1 MRLEK
6 IGPYCIDLYLTDTNQ
21 SVCYAMFVTDLPA
34 ANTRERILNVAADLI
49 RSRGFG
55 ATRVDEICNVAGV
68 SKGAFFHYFD
78 SKEAMG
84 VAVATYWRELIER
97 LFANAA
103 YHTIEDPA
111 EKLIAYVDFR
121 KAILDRSIAA
131 FTCLVGTMVAETYA
145 SHPTIRA
152 ACADTID
159 DHALSLVDTITDAM
173 AQHKVSGHT
182 PESLAMFIHGTL
194 QGAFVL
200 AKAHDNVALAH
211 ACLDHLRTYLVGMFF
226 SPKPEAP

>member
-1 MRLEK
+1 
-6 IGPYCIDLYLTDTNQ
+6 
-21 SVCYAMFVTDLPA
+21 MFVTDLPS
-34 ANTRERILNVAADLI
+34 ANTRERILNVATDLI
-49 RSRGFG
+49 RSQGFG
-55 ATRVDEICNVAGV
+55 ATRVDEICKAAEV
-68 SKGAFFHYFD
+68 SKGAFFHYFK
-78 SKEAMG
+78 SKDAMG
-84 VAVATYWRELIER
+84 VAVATYWRDLIER

-103 YHTIEDPA
+103 YHGISDPA

-159 DHALSLVDTITDAM
+159 DHALSLVDTISAAM
-173 AQHKVSGHT
+173 AQHNVTGHS

-200 AKAHDNVALAH
+200 AKAHDDASLAH
-211 ACLDHLRTYLVGMFF
+211 GCLDHLRSYLVGLFF
-226 SPKPEAP
+226 TDKSEAM

>member
-1 MRLEK
+1 MRA
-6 IGPYCIDLYLTDTNQ
+6 ILTHTNQ
-21 SVCYAMFVTDLPA
+21 LVCSGMLVADFPA
-34 ANTRERILNVAADLI
+34 ANTRERILNVAANLI
-49 RSRGFG
+49 RQRGFG
-55 ATRVDEICNVAGV
+55 ATRVDDVCQAAGV
-68 SKGAFFHYFD
+68 TKGAFFHHFD
-78 SKEAMG
+78 SKDAMG
-84 VAVATYWRELIER
+84 VAVARHWTGLIER

-103 YHTIEDPA
+103 FHGIDDPVD
-111 EKLIAYVDFR
+111 KLIGYVDFR

-159 DHALSLVDTITDAM
+159 DHALSLVPTIRAAF
-173 AQHKVSGHT
+173 AQRGITGHT

-200 AKAHDNVALAH
+200 AKAHDDARQAH
-211 ACLDHLRTYLVGMFF
+211 DCLDHLRAYLVGLFARG
-226 SPKPEAP
+226 ER

>member
-1 MRLEK
+1 MLVA
-6 IGPYCIDLYLTDTNQ
+6 D
-21 SVCYAMFVTDLPA
+21 FPA

-49 RSRGFG
+49 RTRGFG
-55 ATRVDEICNVAGV
+55 ATRVDDICEAAGV
-68 SKGAFFHYFD
+68 TKGAFFHHFE
-78 SKEAMG
+78 SKAAMG
-84 VAVATYWRELIER
+84 VAVATYWRALIER

-103 YHTIEDPA
+103 YHKIEDPA

-159 DHALSLVDTITDAM
+159 DHALSLVETITAAM
-173 AQHKVSGHT
+173 ADHKVTGHT

-194 QGAFVL
+194 QGAFIL
-200 AKAHDNVALAH
+200 AKAHDDVKLAH
-211 ACLDHLRTYLVGMFF
+211 ACLDHLRTYLVHIFHHAEAELAVA
-226 SPKPEAP
+226 PERTTP